1 MARNDLFDELDDL
14 HWDMERLFHS
24 LFNPRHPLHLL
35 AERRW
40 KPLTDVYEMDGEV
53 VIKIELP
60 GVQKEEIA
68 LTLEGRQ
75 LVIRGTRTNPL
86 PKCGIVYHQMEINY
100 GEFER
105 ILILPQTMDM
115 EHIKAEL
122 KEGFLYI
129 TLRKKRSREKR
140 TDRL

>member
-1 MARNDLFDELDDL
+1 MARNDLFDELDSL
-14 HWDMERLFHS
+14 HWEMERLFHS
-24 LFNPRHPLHLL
+24 LFNPRHPFHLL

-60 GVQKEEIA
+60 GVQKEDIA

-105 ILILPQTMDM
+105 ILILPQAMDT
-115 EHIKAEL
+115 EHIKAEI

-129 TLRKKRSREKR
+129 TLRKKEIAVKKKG
-140 TDRL
+140 

>member
-1 MARNDLFDELDDL
+1 MARNDLFDELDSL

-24 LFNPRHPLHLL
+24 LFNPRHPFHLL
-35 AERRW
+35 ADRRW
-40 KPLTDVYEMDGEV
+40 KPLTDIYEVNGEV
-53 VIKIELP
+53 IIKIELP
-60 GVQKEEIA
+60 GVQKEDIA

-75 LVIRGTRTNPL
+75 LVIRGTRAHSL
-86 PKCGIVYHQMEINY
+86 LKKSGIVYHQMEINY

-105 ILILPQTMDM
+105 ILILPQVMDM

-129 TLRKKRSREKR
+129 TLRKKEKAFKKEG
-140 TDRL
+140 